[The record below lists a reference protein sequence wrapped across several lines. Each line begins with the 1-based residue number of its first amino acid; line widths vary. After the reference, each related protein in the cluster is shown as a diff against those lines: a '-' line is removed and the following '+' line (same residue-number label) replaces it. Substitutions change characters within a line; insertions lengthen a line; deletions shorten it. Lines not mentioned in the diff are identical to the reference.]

1 MHHIAKFALFLAKEH
16 LDADCILVAE
26 LLVEF
31 YDVLDRNGHF
41 FPAAEKLEIQRIGSK
56 LCRTYA
62 TLAVKAVVDGVRLWK
77 ATPKL
82 HLFLHLCE
90 WDVDMGNPRFFWCY
104 ADEDMVGQMIK
115 AGESCHPKTL
125 AISAMFKWLTVVFAE
140 EHA

>member
-1 MHHIAKFALFLAKEH
+1 MA
-16 LDADCILVAE
+16 
-26 LLVEF
+26 
-31 YDVLDRNGHF
+31 NF
-41 FPAAEKLEIQRIGSK
+41 FPGSEKREIQRIGSK
-56 LCRTYA
+56 LCRTYCKLA
-62 TLAVKAVVDGVRLWK
+62 TKAAANGERLWK

-125 AISAMFKWLTVVFAE
+125 AIAAMFKWLTLVSSE
-140 EHA
+140 EH